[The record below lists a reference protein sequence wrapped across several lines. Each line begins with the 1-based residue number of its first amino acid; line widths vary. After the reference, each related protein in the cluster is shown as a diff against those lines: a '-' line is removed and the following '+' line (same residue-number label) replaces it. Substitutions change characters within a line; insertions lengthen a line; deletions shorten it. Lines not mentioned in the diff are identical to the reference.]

1 MRRTVLIGTVALA
14 ALGAVPASGAIPAQT
29 TAPVKV
35 RVSPRAGGPRTTFA
49 LSFRSPWQTGQLG
62 SIHRAQTVEIQGT
75 QRPGCVWS
83 GQMAVPAA
91 LAHLCPMIE
100 IRPQTIAYFSFRVKR
115 RS

>member
-1 MRRTVLIGTVALA
+1 MLIGTAALA
-14 ALGAVPASGAIPAQT
+14 ALGAVPASGAVPVQT

-49 LSFRSPWQTGQLG
+49 LSFRSPWQTGQMG
-62 SIHRAQTVEIQGT
+62 PIHRAQTVEIQGR

-91 LAHLCPMIE
+91 LAHQLL
-100 IRPQTIAYFSFRVKR
+100 RV
-115 RS
+115 SLAP